1 MNKVKDD
8 RGCSRIDSDR
18 IQLVVQIKG
27 PSESVEKAKAA
38 VEALLE
44 NAQKQ
49 QCSVPIETSM
59 VPQLIGKK
67 GANIQAMEKEFECR
81 INVSRGSRTVQ
92 LRGPEENIARARARI
107 EEMREALAKQQCEI
121 EIDPEMVPSLI
132 GARGATIQALEKELG
147 CRINVAKDSGV
158 VVVRGA
164 AEDKI
169 ENARLRIEAFKRD
182 FEERKAADQAEREA
196 QDEEN
201 EAKWQAQREERAAT
215 QTQQYSEPMGNGHQS
230 DEAPQAKQYS
240 SVPIGGASSQYSSA
254 AHVSKNAKRRQR
266 RRHRKDGTNMSAMEL
281 LMGSATAEAS
291 TVTSSKATATSRR
304 SSRNSQPELSEAMQ
318 LLGLATSAP
327 PGFEAEEEEEE
338 DAADKFY
345 ASNSGYTLRL

>member
-1 MNKVKDD
+1 LIPIICGPRWVIMNKVKDD
-8 RGCSRIDSDR
+8 CGCSRIDIDR

-182 FEERKAADQAEREA
+182 FEERKAADQA
-196 QDEEN
+196 
-201 EAKWQAQREERAAT
+201 
-215 QTQQYSEPMGNGHQS
+215 
-230 DEAPQAKQYS
+230 
-240 SVPIGGASSQYSSA
+240 
-254 AHVSKNAKRRQR
+254 
-266 RRHRKDGTNMSAMEL
+266 
-281 LMGSATAEAS
+281 
-291 TVTSSKATATSRR
+291 
-304 SSRNSQPELSEAMQ
+304 
-318 LLGLATSAP
+318 
-327 PGFEAEEEEEE
+327 
-338 DAADKFY
+338 
-345 ASNSGYTLRL
+345 